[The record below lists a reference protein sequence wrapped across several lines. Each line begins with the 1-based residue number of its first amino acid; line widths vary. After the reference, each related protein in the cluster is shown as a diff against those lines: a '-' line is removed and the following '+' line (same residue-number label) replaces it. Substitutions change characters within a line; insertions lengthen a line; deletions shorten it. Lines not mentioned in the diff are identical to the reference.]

1 MTGPEL
7 RAARER
13 LGLSKA
19 ELARRIGYRRE
30 EISRYEH
37 EHRPIPPV
45 VALAVQGLEK
55 QERAS

>member
-19 ELARRIGYRRE
+19 ALARRLGYRRE
-30 EISRYEH
+30 AVSRYEH
-37 EHRPIPPV
+37 GHQTIPPV
-45 VALAVQGLEK
+45 VALAVKALEAEK
-55 QERAS
+55 EGA